1 MKRRGRRFSG
11 QPHKTMRTSFFL
23 STPLSYFFRSPQA
36 IFFIPY
42 HFPYHSRIV
51 PVSFSYRDTGMF
63 WEAIDK
69 YSGYDKQTI
78 NWHLPE
84 RAGAKKPLFQS

>member
-1 MKRRGRRFSG
+1 
-11 QPHKTMRTSFFL
+11 
-23 STPLSYFFRSPQA
+23 
-36 IFFIPY
+36 
-42 HFPYHSRIV
+42 
-51 PVSFSYRDTGMF
+51 MF